1 MPSCQAVAE
10 APSVDGIP
18 RERTAVKRDQ
28 GLVGDRHHRS
38 RSRRSS
44 SLQRAAMENR
54 PESHLM
60 GLKGEDV

>member
-1 MPSCQAVAE
+1 MPSYQAVAK

-38 RSRRSS
+38 RSRSS
-44 SLQRAAMENR
+44 SLQRAAMESR